1 MAGLLN
7 HYMNR
12 MRQYLIEQKQMKDT
26 LEAQMGAKGYASMYD
41 TDYDRAQGFATGLLA
56 RQRFPEANQLMANSV
71 GGLYEGA
78 QTIKNIYDGLRNGS
92 DFTAMQ
98 RYEDML
104 RDMQSNADAY
114 RYYDEQGITP
124 KMSAQEIMN
133 LGRKYGEG
141 SLFDEIDKERRKK
154 K

>member
-12 MRQYLIEQKQMKDT
+12 MRQYLEEQDQMKT
-26 LEAQMGAKGYASMYD
+26 ALAEQMNAEGYASMYD
-41 TDYDRAQGFATGLLA
+41 TPYDKAQGFSTGLLA

-71 GGLYEGA
+71 GSTYEGL
-78 QTIKNIYDGLRNGS
+78 QTLYRLGKDFVNGS
-92 DFTAMQ
+92 RFTPEQ

-104 RDMQSNADAY
+104 RDMQSNAAAY

-133 LGRKYGEG
+133 LGIRYGEG
-141 SLFDEIDKERRKK
+141 SLFDEIDKERPKK

>member
-1 MAGLLN
+1 MSALFG
-7 HYMNR
+7 YVDR
-12 MRQYLIEQKQMKDT
+12 FIEYLDEQKRMKDA

-56 RQRFPEANQLMANSV
+56 RQRFPEANQLMANV
-71 GGLYEGA
+71 AGRLYEQG
-78 QTIKNIYDGLRNGS
+78 QTIKHIYDGLKNGS
-92 DFTAMQ
+92 DFTAIQ

-104 RDMQSNADAY
+104 RDMQSNAAAY

-133 LGRKYGEG
+133 LGIRYGEG